1 MKVMTILGTRPEI
14 IRFSLIIK
22 KLDELK
28 IKNIVVYTGQNY
40 HPRLSTIFF
49 KELKI
54 REPDIYLNVKEE
66 RVGSQIAKIIERSEM
81 VLLKEK
87 PDLLLVLGDTNSG
100 LSAIAAARH
109 LIPVLHME
117 AGNRCFDWRVPEEKN
132 RKIIDHISDWLF
144 PYTANSRENL
154 IREGIVPTKII
165 ISGNPITEILR
176 YHQDSLE
183 KSKILKR
190 LKLKANDYF
199 LVTVHREENVD
210 NPQNFKN
217 IIQGLRLVSRKYKKR
232 LIWSVHPRTKN
243 RLKEFSAGPQE
254 IGEFYPPFGF
264 YDFLKLEKNGLCVI
278 TDSGTVQEEC
288 SLFHVPTATVRN
300 STERPETVECGSN
313 IITGTNNPQQILWAV
328 DTMIK
333 SSRNWASPYENDLN
347 VSEKIVKFIVNYKP
361 R

>member
-14 IRFSLIIK
+14 IRLSLIIK
-22 KLDELK
+22 RLDEVR

-54 REPDIYLNVKEE
+54 RKPDIYLNVKEK
-66 RVGSQIAKIIERSEM
+66 RVGSQIARIIERSEE

-100 LSAIAAARH
+100 LSSIAATRH
-109 LIPVLHME
+109 FIPILHME

-154 IREGIVPTKII
+154 IREGIAPTKII
-165 ISGNPITEILR
+165 VSGNPISEILR
-176 YHQDSLE
+176 YYQDSFE
-183 KSKILKR
+183 KSKILEK
-190 LKLKANDYF
+190 LKLKAKNYF
-199 LVTVHREENVD
+199 LITVHREENVD
-210 NPQNFKN
+210 NPLNLEN
-217 IIQGLRLVSRKYKKR
+217 VLQGIRLVSRKYKKR
-232 LIWSVHPRTKN
+232 LIWSVHPRTKKKLEELPSQS
-243 RLKEFSAGPQE
+243 RE
-254 IGEFYPPFGF
+254 IGEFCLPFGF
-264 YDFLKLEKNGLCVI
+264 YDFLKLEKNALGVI

-313 IITGTNNPQQILWAV
+313 IVTGTEDPYRILSCV
-328 DTMIK
+328 DIMIK
-333 SSRNWASPYENDLN
+333 SSRNWVSPYEDDFN
-347 VSEKIVKFIVNYKP
+347 VSEKIVKFIVNCKL